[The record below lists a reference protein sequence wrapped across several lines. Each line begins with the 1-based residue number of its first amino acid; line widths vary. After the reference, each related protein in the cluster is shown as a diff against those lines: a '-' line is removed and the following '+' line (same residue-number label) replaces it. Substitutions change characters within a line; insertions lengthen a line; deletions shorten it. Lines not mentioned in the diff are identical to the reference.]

1 MTESALG
8 ESEKNYLIKNQQLLP
23 WAFIGLALLSWC
35 PLATAQ
41 AWKGIPARNLA
52 ALKQQAEAGEPAA
65 LAEYAHHSLICLG
78 GVEYDQ
84 DLILDFF
91 RRSAAMG
98 NLEGQAGLA
107 QAFAFSIGTARNLR
121 KADKLSQQVL
131 TTDKGHPVAQMVR
144 GFLSLGYE
152 GIVPKNEEQAFSLL
166 TQAAKKGNLTA
177 EFHLADA
184 YYHGYS
190 VAKDQVEARSLLRAL
205 HKKKTFPNA
214 SSQLL
219 RMLREKEG
227 GPKEEELYRECYNAV
242 HQFAELGEPD
252 ALHELAWCHF
262 RAGDEESALGYFLRA
277 ANRGGADAWSTLTLT
292 REVGPRNWSKGSCFL
307 FTTNY
312 VSVILA

>member
-52 ALKQQAEAGEPAA
+52 ALKQQAEAGDPAA

-219 RMLREKEG
+219 RMLREEEG
-227 GPKEEELYRECYNAV
+227 GLRKRSSIANATT
-242 HQFAELGEPD
+242 QSTSSQSSASLTPSMNSLG
-252 ALHELAWCHF
+252 AT
-262 RAGDEESALGYFLRA
+262 SALAMRNPRWVISFERLIEEVRTP
-277 ANRGGADAWSTLTLT
+277 GA
-292 REVGPRNWSKGSCFL
+292 P
-307 FTTNY
+307 
-312 VSVILA
+312 

>member
-1 MTESALG
+1 M
-8 ESEKNYLIKNQQLLP
+8 IKNQQLLQ

-219 RMLREKEG
+219 RMLREEEG
-227 GPKEEELYRECYNAV
+227 GLRKRSSIANATT
-242 HQFAELGEPD
+242 QSTSSQSSANLTPSMNSLG
-252 ALHELAWCHF
+252 AT
-262 RAGDEESALGYFLRA
+262 SALAMRNPRWVISFERLIEEVRTP
-277 ANRGGADAWSTLTLT
+277 GA
-292 REVGPRNWSKGSCFL
+292 P
-307 FTTNY
+307 
-312 VSVILA
+312 